1 MEPISVGIRGFREKL
16 STYLLETETP
26 VAVTRHG
33 ETVGYY
39 IPARR
44 KRSEAQRE
52 ALKQAATRLNEV
64 LAAEG
69 LTEDEILADFKRWR
83 SARRR

>member
-69 LTEDEILADFKRWR
+69 LTEDEILADFRRWR